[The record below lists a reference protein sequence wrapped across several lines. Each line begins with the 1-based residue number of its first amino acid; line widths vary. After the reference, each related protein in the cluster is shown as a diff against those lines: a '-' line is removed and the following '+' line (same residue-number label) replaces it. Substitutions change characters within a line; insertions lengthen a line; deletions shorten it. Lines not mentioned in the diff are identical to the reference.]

1 MQKINLNNFEQ
12 FSSSLKKNILPDVPM
27 VMVGMGTCGIGN
39 GADALY
45 ETLQKHAAQRKYDC
59 IIKPTGCFGFCAEEP
74 LVTLYQ
80 PGKPLLVYA
89 RVDTKDAI
97 KILDGGMSGNIY
109 KRKVLCRIENW
120 DFITSKF
127 QYGTGYEKYPLWNE
141 IPFFKGQKKIVL
153 RNAGLINPESIEDY
167 LAVGGYRALFKV
179 LSGMTPDDII
189 AEVKNS
195 GMRGR
200 GGAGFPTGVKW
211 ELMKKNHSEKKYLI
225 CNADEGD
232 PGAYMNRNEIESDPH
247 SILEG
252 MMIAAYAMGSDEGIA
267 YIRAEYPL
275 AVKRLEKA
283 QKLAVPFRALLTPL
297 LKAYTVILP
306 ISIMWKPGAI
316 FRLSSTGEH
325 SGSAKQEQKRAQAPK
340 YSH

>member
-153 RNAGLINPESIEDY
+153 RNAGLMY
-167 LAVGGYRALFKV
+167 G
-179 LSGMTPDDII
+179 
-189 AEVKNS
+189 
-195 GMRGR
+195 
-200 GGAGFPTGVKW
+200 
-211 ELMKKNHSEKKYLI
+211 
-225 CNADEGD
+225 
-232 PGAYMNRNEIESDPH
+232 
-247 SILEG
+247 
-252 MMIAAYAMGSDEGIA
+252 
-267 YIRAEYPL
+267 
-275 AVKRLEKA
+275 
-283 QKLAVPFRALLTPL
+283 
-297 LKAYTVILP
+297 
-306 ISIMWKPGAI
+306 
-316 FRLSSTGEH
+316 
-325 SGSAKQEQKRAQAPK
+325 
-340 YSH
+340 